1 MGDMATAKVTSKGQI
16 TIPLDVR
23 TALGL
28 KAGSRVEFVAQSDG
42 SYEILPAT
50 RSIKDLKGVVHTRRT
65 ITCGTLSSSSV
76 RPGFV
81 STVVLCELFWVLA
94 SAYRIPPQEIL
105 VIIER
110 MLGTREL
117 HIQQSELVHRA
128 VRASRGSSI
137 EFVDAL
143 IGELGIS
150 AGCTETVTFDKRA
163 AELPTMRLLTPS

>member
-65 ITCGTLSSSSV
+65 I
-76 RPGFV
+76 
-81 STVVLCELFWVLA
+81 
-94 SAYRIPPQEIL
+94 
-105 VIIER
+105 
-110 MLGTREL
+110 
-117 HIQQSELVHRA
+117 
-128 VRASRGSSI
+128 SI
-137 EFVDAL
+137 EQMDEAVTDA
-143 IGELGIS
+143 
-150 AGCTETVTFDKRA
+150 AVKRGQ
-163 AELPTMRLLTPS
+163 R